1 MGNCVSSAQ
10 EKAEKAR
17 SDAIDRELD
26 EESKRLKKECKIL
39 LLGESIQSFSSLFT
53 WALPLVRHHSS
64 CMTIHSYLPHDLV
77 ILLNSLVPRLLTR
90 LLHVIGAGESGKS
103 TIVKQMKIIHQN
115 GFTSE
120 ELMSYRPTI
129 YRNTVDSAQAIVLA
143 MRKINVDCISAPNKV
158 RLFCLCTHTTE

>member
-53 WALPLVRHHSS
+53 WALPLVS

-77 ILLNSLVPRLLTR
+77 ILLNSLVPRLLTC

-143 MRKINVDCISAPNKV
+143 MRKINVDCISASNKV
-158 RLFCLCTHTTE
+158 RLSCLCTHTTE

>member
-39 LLGESIQSFSSLFT
+39 LLGESIQSFSSLFA
-53 WALPLVRHHSS
+53 WALPLVS

-77 ILLNSLVPRLLTR
+77 GTEI
-90 LLHVIGAGESGKS
+90 
-103 TIVKQMKIIHQN
+103 
-115 GFTSE
+115 
-120 ELMSYRPTI
+120 
-129 YRNTVDSAQAIVLA
+129 VDSSFACHRGRRIGQ
-143 MRKINVDCISAPNKV
+143 VDNRQTDEDNTPKWLYERRTNELPTYDIP
-158 RLFCLCTHTTE
+158 EYGG